1 MKMKRSIAVV
11 LLVLSVCH
19 AQPWTQ
25 QAAPSQSVADPTDGC
40 ECGDVDNCIYCTTTD
55 PNNPCYNKCQWCIP
69 QLSCQKVD
77 LPGQSNCPPPPP
89 PAEKVETTI
98 GAHQQFKCQDQTGN
112 GPIVN
117 QVLFT
122 TTGGDSVAL
131 WNGTDSTMASDSFA
145 GVPTNPVKGEHTIST
160 RGLNWGEQ
168 NKTFGPNKT
177 SMLGTNQVIRI
188 CPFANMDVSSK
199 KTHANPDGPSLDT
212 CFNCTEYGDAVDLD
226 LRLCNGGVPPG
237 YQPTDKHWPES
248 NKNAVCSRLT
258 CTGIPPGIGGNYA
271 VFVSIHGEPPSLVV
285 GEAPPLDKP
294 QATAFTT
301 QYARLNYALP
311 VITKL
316 ASSNSGM
323 SCTSEAC
330 EAAPGDVLT
339 VTADNLPNNDLVV
352 ETYRRGLS
360 PEAQK
365 NDIVYIQLGDSK
377 CPIVTT
383 PNSSTTTEAVCT
395 VPLSSGR
402 GLNLTLVV
410 AGQAS
415 RKPSTFNYPEPIVK
429 GVSPATIPSYGGS
442 ITVTGHYF
450 ADKGSV
456 DINDVVDPA
465 QTHACEVVTWSEKE
479 IVCTAGSSGGA
490 AQIRPA
496 TVTVT
501 VASGNCAG
509 SLTYAAC
516 SFSSPGESCLPDGK
530 HTCSNNY
537 ACQNGNCNAVGA
549 TCTCPDDSDGKFCG
563 NGGTLDSGCH
573 CKCVNGWANPG
584 HLVVDGAVPPAYTN
598 GTCSSCPVSCGG
610 LDKKI
615 QTSSKCGCEFN
626 KLHLIWIVFLGLLA
640 LGAIGF
646 GIWKWQSMQPKKQ
659 PLLNEYASAKT
670 LTDEEHGDRRE
681 AEDSVTEM

>member
-1 MKMKRSIAVV
+1 MKHSIAVV

-25 QAAPSQSVADPTDGC
+25 QAASSQSVADPTDGC

-55 PNNPCYNKCQWCIP
+55 SNNPCYNKCQWCIP

-323 SCTSEAC
+323 RCTSETC
-330 EAAPGDVLT
+330 EAAPGDVIT

-429 GVSPATIPSYGGS
+429 HVSPATIPSYGGS
-442 ITVTGHYF
+442 ITITGQYF

-456 DINDVVDPA
+456 DINDVADPA
-465 QTHACEVVTWSEKE
+465 KTHACEVVTWSEKE

-490 AQIRPA
+490 AQISA

-509 SLTYAAC
+509 SLSYAAC
-516 SFSSPGESCLPDGK
+516 SFSSKGESCLPDGK
-530 HTCSNNY
+530 YTCSNNY
-537 ACQNGNCNAVGA
+537 ACQNDNCNAVGA
-549 TCTCPDDSDGKFCG
+549 TCSCPDDSDGKFCG
-563 NGGTLDSGCH
+563 NGGTLDSDCH